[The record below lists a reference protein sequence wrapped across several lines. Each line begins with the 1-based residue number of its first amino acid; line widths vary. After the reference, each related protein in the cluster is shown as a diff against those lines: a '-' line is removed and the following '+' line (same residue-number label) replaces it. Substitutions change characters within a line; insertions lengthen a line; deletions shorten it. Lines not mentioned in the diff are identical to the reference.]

1 MAGLDHAALCAG
13 GPDVS
18 SLAWGSWRAIEQ
30 FEGPADLARFLGAIL
45 DIGITTLDAADVY
58 GGYAA
63 EAFLGKALAELGADA
78 EQFEIITKCGIA
90 AKSPARPEH
99 KVKHYNSSA
108 AHIRASAEASCR
120 HLGRERINV
129 LLIHR
134 PDILMDAKETADA
147 FDALIAAGTIGYA
160 GVSNFTAPQIELF
173 HAALKSPL
181 VTNQIEFSPLHLDP
195 IEDGTLD
202 QAQRLGIRPMLWSPF
217 GGGSLFSGDAPQA
230 ARIRAAL
237 EGVAE
242 NYGLGLA
249 GAGAGPAAIAWL
261 MRHPTKPVPVVGTSK
276 LDRLKGLVAAANVS
290 LDRQDWYAIYEA
302 ILGRRVA

>member
-120 HLGRERINV
+120 HLGRERIV
-129 LLIHR
+129 
-134 PDILMDAKETADA
+134 DQCSADPSPGH
-147 FDALIAAGTIGYA
+147 FDGRERDRGCIRRAYRSRNYRLCRR
-160 GVSNFTAPQIELF
+160 VQF
-173 HAALKSPL
+173 H
-181 VTNQIEFSPLHLDP
+181 
-195 IEDGTLD
+195 
-202 QAQRLGIRPMLWSPF
+202 
-217 GGGSLFSGDAPQA
+217 
-230 ARIRAAL
+230 RAA
-237 EGVAE
+237 
-242 NYGLGLA
+242 N
-249 GAGAGPAAIAWL
+249 
-261 MRHPTKPVPVVGTSK
+261 
-276 LDRLKGLVAAANVS
+276 
-290 LDRQDWYAIYEA
+290 
-302 ILGRRVA
+302 